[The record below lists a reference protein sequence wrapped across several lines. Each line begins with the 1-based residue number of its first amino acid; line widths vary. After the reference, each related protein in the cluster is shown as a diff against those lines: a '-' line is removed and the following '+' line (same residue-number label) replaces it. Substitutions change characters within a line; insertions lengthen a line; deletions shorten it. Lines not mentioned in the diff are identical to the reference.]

1 MLPKSIADMM
11 VRRLRWVT
19 AATIV
24 STVIVTLAGQATSFW
39 HNPITAMRGDGL
51 SINNPTNHSF
61 EFFIGSGWQPYVV
74 ASMAYLLILLL
85 LISSLPRRLALVI
98 AFTAIFCNF
107 YSTSN
112 WLAVHWGL
120 GILGPFLYGLV
131 LAVAIVLLVIDRH
144 SAPGTLH
151 GLRATMLLALFA
163 DMAVTVL
170 GQPTGY
176 LHNSQLVHEGNPL
189 SRFFLERG
197 WYSFIAE
204 QIFIAVFFYW
214 LTGSLPRRWGL
225 IITCCYIFA
234 GFTGASNWL
243 FFEWRLGVPAI
254 AGLGFL
260 LSVLVMMSIFFG
272 PKQGFARGPLAF
284 GHQNAGADVGCKI

>member
-1 MLPKSIADMM
+1 MT
-11 VRRLRWVT
+11 VRRLRWVA

-24 STVIVTLAGQATSFW
+24 STVIVTLAGQPASFW
-39 HNPITAMRGDGL
+39 HNPAMAMRGDGL

-61 EFFIGSGWQPYVV
+61 DFFIGSGWWPYLV
-74 ASMAYLLILLL
+74 ASAAYLLILLWL
-85 LISSLPRRLALVI
+85 MSSLPRRLAVVI

-107 YSTSN
+107 YSASN

-120 GILGPFLYGLV
+120 GLQGPFVYGLA
-131 LAVAIVLLVIDRH
+131 LAAAIVFLVFDRH
-144 SAPGTLH
+144 GGPGTLG
-151 GLRATMLLALFA
+151 GLRATMVFA
-163 DMAVTVL
+163 IFTDMAVTVL

-176 LHNSQLVHEGNPL
+176 LQHSQLVHEGNPL

-204 QIFIAVFFYW
+204 QILIAAFFYW
-214 LTGSLPRRWGL
+214 LTGSLARRWGL
-225 IITCCYIFA
+225 IIACCYILA

-243 FFEWRLGVPAI
+243 FFEWRLGMPAV

-260 LSVLVMMSIFFG
+260 LSVLVMMSIFATL
-272 PKQGFARGPLAF
+272 ARSPPAE
-284 GHQNAGADVGCKI
+284 AGER